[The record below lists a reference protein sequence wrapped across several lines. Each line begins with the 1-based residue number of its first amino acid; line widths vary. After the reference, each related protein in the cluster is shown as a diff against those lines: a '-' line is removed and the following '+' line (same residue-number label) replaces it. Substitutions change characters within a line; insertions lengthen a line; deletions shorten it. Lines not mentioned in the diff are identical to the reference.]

1 MATKQLVPRS
11 DAPVRLRSTIHTV
24 VQGII
29 DRAGAQGCLPTDP
42 AVLKDMK
49 RRGYV
54 LPEVSP

>member
-1 MATKQLVPRS
+1 MATKQPVQRG

-29 DRAGAQGCLPTDP
+29 DTAAAQGSLPTDP

-54 LPEVSP
+54 VPEVSP